1 MGSSVKSIIG
11 TAAPIVG
18 AMSGVPGGAQ
28 IGAMVG
34 GAIAGKRQERQAGES
49 AAQYNA
55 RMQQLGQ
62 KAFFRPVDVT
72 TLYGQSQFEIDPS
85 TGALKSAGY
94 TASPEVIERQRRF
107 GSLMDEGLTAAERA
121 SGYLPQFEEAAQRS
135 LQLGQQFLPSS
146 TTGQITPAE
155 QEYLSTLQ
163 TLGRGLT
170 SDLSTTPSEDALQQQ
185 TRLRGFAEQL
195 EPTTGAQLTQAEQD
209 YLARTG
215 GAAEDILGGMS
226 TQAASDVARQRQKL
240 LGQEQRLEQL
250 AGQVTPTA
258 YDPTTAARSYYE
270 EQQALMEPTRMREEQ
285 RLASGLFGRGRGGLS
300 VGAEGQPE
308 LFALAQARRE
318 QDARLAAESRL
329 RGRQEQRED
338 IGLGTQLGEQAL
350 TAGQTAL
357 TEAQRGRQ
365 EQLGLTST
373 GLDFMSQQQA
383 AEEAARQRRLQ
394 EMGLSAEFGGAG
406 VTAGQQGQQF
416 RLGQLGQGI
425 DLLSAALTPE
435 ERARQRMFQDIEAGN
450 KLTAQAGG
458 LFGTGYDVMQ
468 GSLAPYQSY
477 LAGQARLEE
486 LAQQPLTMGAN
497 LGATAMSGSQFGAK
511 MGALGAGEIADQQ
524 IAANQR
530 QAALMEGFLGNT
542 KLQGDIGSA
551 IKTGIGKIGGLF
563 NGGVPGFGG
572 GSFGGG
578 QAVPYSS
585 GMSTPGLM
593 FGQRSY

>member
-1 MGSSVKSIIG
+1 MGSSVKSIVAAAAPAVG
-11 TAAPIVG
+11 TALGGPIG
-18 AMSGVPGGAQ
+18 GV
-28 IGAMVG
+28 IGSAVG
-34 GAIAGKRQERQAGES
+34 GAIAGKQYSKQAGETV
-49 AAQYNA
+49 AQYNA

-62 KAFFRPVDVT
+62 QGFFRPVDKIK
-72 TLYGQSQFEIDPS
+72 TLYGQGNFEVDPV
-85 TGALKSAGY
+85 TGAVTSAGY
-94 TASPEVIERQRRF
+94 TASPEVIAQQQRF
-107 GSLMDEGLTAAERA
+107 SSLMGGGLTAAERA
-121 SGYLPQFEEAAQRS
+121 SGYLPQFEQAAQRS

-170 SDLSTTPSEDALQQQ
+170 SDLSTAPSADVLQQQ
-185 TRLRGFAEQL
+185 ARLRGFAEQL

-240 LGQEQRLEQL
+240 FGQEQRLEQL
-250 AGQVTPTA
+250 AGQVTPTD

-270 EQQALMEPTRMREEQ
+270 EQQALMEPSRMREEQ

-350 TAGQTAL
+350 TTGQSAL

-497 LGATAMSGSQFGAK
+497 LGATAMSGSQFGAE
-511 MGALGAGEIADQQ
+511 MGSPGALVTAQQQ
-524 IAANQR
+524 IGAAQR
-530 QAALMEGFLGNT
+530 RNALLESALGNE
-542 KLQGDIGSA
+542 KLQQGIGS
-551 IKTGIGKIGGLF
+551 GIQKIGGMLGGLF
-563 NGGVPGFGG
+563 TPGG
-572 GSFGGG
+572 GIGGGFGGG